1 MSADKKRPHSL
12 DETISAKVLLWEAGK
27 LGISYRYP
35 NDDRQIHAIGPDDWP
50 VIQRLEHAGQLT
62 FENEAARKRWGELPG
77 LTSISRLGR

>member
-12 DETISAKVLLWEAGK
+12 DETISTKVLLWEAGK

-35 NDDRQIHAIGPDDWP
+35 NDGRQIHAIGPDDWP

-62 FENEAARKRWGELPG
+62 FENEVARKRWEELPG
-77 LTSISRLGR
+77 RPKNTPA